1 MQYFHLQMWYFRQT
15 HHIVY
20 AGEVP
25 LPPTDDGI
33 PAPSIYFDDRG
44 EIHNVKVDNKRRIDI
59 LHTKKGCMRSGDM
72 HPNEQCDFVFSGK
85 VKIWTLA
92 KNGSTTTTTYG
103 KHELIKIPRG
113 E

>member
-1 MQYFHLQMWYFRQT
+1 
-15 HHIVY
+15 
-20 AGEVP
+20 
-25 LPPTDDGI
+25 
-33 PAPSIYFDDRG
+33 
-44 EIHNVKVDNKRRIDI
+44 
-59 LHTKKGCMRSGDM
+59 MRSGDM
-72 HPNEQCDFVFSGK
+72 HPNEQRDFVFSGK